1 MNDANWIIL
10 DELDWII
17 QSMNDPVTNL
27 TKSLTEFDWIM
38 HHYSVHDKVW
48 EFFALLLLFLYY
60 SKNYTKLLLH

>member
-17 QSMNDPVTNL
+17 QSMDDPVTIL

-38 HHYSVHDKVW
+38 HKHYSVHAKVW
-48 EFFALLLLFLYY
+48 DFY
-60 SKNYTKLLLH
+60 SFILTELCISKLQQA